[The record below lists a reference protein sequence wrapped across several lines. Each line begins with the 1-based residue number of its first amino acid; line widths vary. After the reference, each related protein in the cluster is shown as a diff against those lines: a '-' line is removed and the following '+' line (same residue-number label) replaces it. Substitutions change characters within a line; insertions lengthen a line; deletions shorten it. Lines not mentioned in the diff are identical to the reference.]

1 MKGRLHAALL
11 ALLGI
16 PLLSTAT
23 VGLITLRL
31 GHRQG
36 TLILLIALI
45 PTLIGVAM
53 GRMPALL
60 LWLSLISVFSVF
72 AYSVLLR
79 ATVSWV
85 FTLLGACALM
95 VLVTPLLAWQF
106 DSLVESFSRVMAS
119 PQALLGEG
127 SEGLSSE
134 GLSSEG
140 LSNEPVMSDSKPVP
154 LQSVALVSGI
164 VALLTMVNGFSSL
177 VLARWWQSLLYN
189 PGGFGDEFQAIRL
202 TISPAVVLAVLAA
215 VCFLGGRDFV
225 FWLLV
230 FLSPLAIAA
239 LALAHFVAKAKGLGV
254 SWLAS
259 LYLLTVFFLMPM
271 IAVLALIGLLD
282 AVLNFRERLAS

>member
-127 SEGLSSE
+127 SE